1 MDIGSIPFPEINAT
15 LNGASA
21 LLLIAAYVCIKR
33 NRWRTHAAL
42 MIAAVATSAAFLACY
57 LTYHAYRVR
66 HGIGVT
72 RFPTSAWKP
81 IYLGILTSHTI
92 LAVVILPLI
101 FATLFFAWRRRWPSH
116 RRISVITLPLW
127 LYVSIT
133 GVVVYW
139 MLYRLAPTLAHT
151 G

>member
-1 MDIGSIPFPEINAT
+1 MTVADFPRVNAT

-21 LLLIAAYVCIKR
+21 AMLAIGYVFIKR
-33 NRWRTHAAL
+33 KQVRAHAAM
-42 MIAAVATSAAFLACY
+42 MISALITSAAFLACY
-57 LTYHAYRVR
+57 LIYHVSRAR

-72 RFPTSAWKP
+72 LFPQSNWKP
-81 IYLGILTSHTI
+81 LYLTILTSHTI

-101 FATLFFAWRRRWPSH
+101 FLTLSRALRRRWDLH

-127 LYVSIT
+127 FYVSVT

-139 MLYRLAPTLAHT
+139 MLYRLAPTIQH
-151 G
+151 